1 MQQEQESVESAI
13 YCMDRERD
21 GHITEAD
28 FVQGVREAGAARF
41 RLTRYK
47 EEILLTS
54 LMLAGFVL
62 YQVRDVSNS
71 VLLCYTMMYLYC
83 PVLYCIVRVPTVA
96 LYMREIT
103 NSLHLSFTVLYCS
116 VLYLEGTYCSTV
128 HARDK

>member
-96 LYMREIT
+96 LYM
-103 NSLHLSFTVLYCS
+103 
-116 VLYLEGTYCSTV
+116 
-128 HARDK
+128 

>member
-21 GHITEAD
+21 GHIREAD
-28 FVQGVREAGAARF
+28 FVRGVREAGAARF

-47 EEILLTS
+47 EEILLIS

-62 YQVRDVSNS
+62 YQVRDVINS
-71 VLLCYTMMYLYC
+71 VLLSYTMMYLYC
-83 PVLYCIVRVPTVA
+83 PVLYCT
-96 LYMREIT
+96 
-103 NSLHLSFTVLYCS
+103 

-128 HARDK
+128 HAKDN